1 MLSLSESSC
10 KFVLAYW
17 MRFLALTVV
26 PSSCCLPVPADGR
39 FRYFHFQPDGGDRTI
54 KHDDVVHIK
63 SVSKSSTIA
72 MGIVAKAEGNRQ
84 PKSQNQ
90 PYIVRVKVTF
100 KTMHSLS

>member
-17 MRFLALTVV
+17 MRFFALTVV
-26 PSSCCLPVPADGR
+26 PSNYCLPVPANGR

-72 MGIVAKAEGNRQ
+72 MGVVAKAEGNRQ